1 MKQAKAMTEAG
12 KGGNLKAFEEKRL
25 TQQKEFERRSLD
37 MEERRMR

>member
-25 TQQKEFERRSLD
+25 TQQKEFERSLD